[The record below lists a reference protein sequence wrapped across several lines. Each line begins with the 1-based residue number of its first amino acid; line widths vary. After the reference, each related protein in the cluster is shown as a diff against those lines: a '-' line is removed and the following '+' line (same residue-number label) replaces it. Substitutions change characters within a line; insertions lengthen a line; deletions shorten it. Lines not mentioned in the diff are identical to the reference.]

1 MSPNSKLHRIP
12 AQQTTDETIIG
23 GPVISATCTETDTS
37 AENKQKDAEKPLYLK
52 RV

>member
-12 AQQTTDETIIG
+12 VQKTTDDLVIE
-23 GPVISATCTETDTS
+23 GPVISATCTETDIS
-37 AENKQKDAEKPLYLK
+37 AEKRQKEAEKPLYLK